1 MIPSFTKALE
11 RKELRTVENLVLEF
25 RITLV
30 KVGDLVGK
38 PLPLRFLPE
47 RIIFMIGIVRSIDQ
61 AKIDSSLNN
70 YQKVNV
76 CYKEGSLHSQMCWHQ
91 FRGHLA

>member
-61 AKIDSSLNN
+61 AKIDSSIV
-70 YQKVNV
+70 KCAGISFGVI
-76 CYKEGSLHSQMCWHQ
+76 LHEKSRDC
-91 FRGHLA
+91 GVLYIL